1 LSLFGFSLSLS
12 LSLSRLFCEKNRIC
26 IFFFVRFLEI
36 KMAREAST
44 FAGIR

>member
-1 LSLFGFSLSLS
+1 
-12 LSLSRLFCEKNRIC
+12 LFCEKNRIC

-44 FAGIR
+44 FAGIRWGTGYFMKEVWLI